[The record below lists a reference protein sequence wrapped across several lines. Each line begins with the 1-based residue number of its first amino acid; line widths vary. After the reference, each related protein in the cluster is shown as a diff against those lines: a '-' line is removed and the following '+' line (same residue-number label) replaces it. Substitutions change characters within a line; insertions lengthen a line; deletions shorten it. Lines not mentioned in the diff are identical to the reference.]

1 MHHRRNDGVV
11 ITGGTVEAGQIV
23 AGKNS
28 RAKGTFHGA
37 IGNPGAQER
46 QDVTDAIQQ
55 LIAELREHRDDIS
68 NYADVVDSAELLASE
83 LEKPAPNKLI
93 ANGMLSSIREGVSTV
108 SGLVA
113 AVASLG
119 TAIRSLF

>member
-28 RAKGTFHGA
+28 RVKGTFQGA
-37 IGNPGAQER
+37 IGSPGTQER
-46 QDVTDAIQQ
+46 QDVTDAIKQF
-55 LIAELREHRDDIS
+55 IIELREHQDEVS
-68 NYADVVDSAELLASE
+68 NYPDVVDSTELLADE
-83 LEKPAPNKLI
+83 LEKPVPNKLI
-93 ANGMLSSIREGVSTV
+93 ANGMLSSIKEGVGTV